1 MGIKQQEVLNGNIM
15 IQENSTKTLKQKEII
30 NTWISQG
37 AKSWISAATGFG
49 KSYIAVLAIKECN
62 NRGLERIV
70 NVVVP
75 TTKLK
80 EDWTGYFTGKGKTKK
95 WINGHIQIHNLKN
108 VNVYVINTYVT
119 AIQQCNLLIIDEG
132 HRTANENSLTFKTVI
147 SRTKFN
153 WIMAL
158 SATFS
163 EEHKM
168 FFRKYGMQEAGN
180 VKLQECIDN
189 GWVSKNRILCV
200 PIHFN
205 DEEKERYKK
214 MKKIFDSHFATFKFD
229 FKLAMSAL
237 TNEATRVMLAFE
249 YGGLNSEE
257 WTKER
262 IMIAAVQWNRN
273 MQLRKEMLYTLQSKL
288 DAAVEIANTLKL
300 NTILF
305 GQTNDAADYIAEKLG
320 DECVCYHSKLKSK
333 EKKEAI
339 KKLSDGRTKVKYISS
354 VKALEEGF
362 NVPKLEVGI
371 NYARTSK
378 QLPQIQKNG
387 RSNRFVEGKTSY
399 FIELYVP
406 SFEETDNK
414 GKISK
419 YSVQDEVWLKS
430 SLKGTP
436 GVLWLNDINQVF
448 QIINQDKEN
457 ARINSLQ
464 SMVN

>member
-1 MGIKQQEVLNGNIM
+1 M

-30 NTWISQG
+30 NTWISQN
-37 AKSWISAATGFG
+37 AKSWVSAATGFG
-49 KSYIAVLAIKECN
+49 KSYLAVLAIKKCN
-62 NRGLERIV
+62 ERGTDRII

-80 EDWTGYFTGKGKTKK
+80 EDWTGYFTGKGKSKK
-95 WINGHIQIHNLKN
+95 WIKGHIEIHGLLN

-119 AIQQCNLLIIDEG
+119 SIHECNLLVIDEA
-132 HRTANENSLTFKTVI
+132 HRSANENSLTFKTVI

-153 WIMAL
+153 WILAL

-168 FFRKYGMQEAGN
+168 FFKKYGMQEAAN
-180 VKLQECIDN
+180 IKLKECIDN
-189 GWVSKNRILCV
+189 SWTSKNRILCV
-200 PIHFN
+200 PIPFT

-214 MKKIFDSHFATFKFD
+214 MKKIFDAHFATFKFD

-237 TNEATRVMLAFE
+237 TNESTRIQLAFE
-249 YGGLNSEE
+249 YGGLDSVE

-262 IMIAAVQWNRN
+262 IMVAAVQWNRN
-273 MQLRKEMLYTLQSKL
+273 MQLRKEMLYTLPSKL
-288 DAAVEIANTLKL
+288 DAAIKITDTLKL

-320 DECVCYHSKLKSK
+320 EECVSYHSKLKSSQ
-333 EKKEAI
+333 KKEAI
-339 KKLSDGRTKVKYISS
+339 RKLSDGRTKVKYISS

-378 QLPQIQKNG
+378 QLPQIQRNG
-387 RSNRFVEGKTSY
+387 RSGRFIEGKTSY

-406 SFEETDNK
+406 SFEEIID
-414 GKISK
+414 GKTTK

-430 SLKGTP
+430 SLKGSD
-436 GVLWLNDINQVF
+436 GVLWLSSIEQVY
-448 QIINQDKEN
+448 QIIEADKQKL
-457 ARINSLQ
+457 I
-464 SMVN
+464 

>member
-1 MGIKQQEVLNGNIM
+1 MVDQ
-15 IQENSTKTLKQKEII
+15 NSTKTLKQKEII
-30 NTWISQG
+30 KTWISQN
-37 AKSWISAATGFG
+37 AKSWIAAATGFG
-49 KSYIAVLAIKECN
+49 KSYIAVLAIQECN
-62 NRGLERIV
+62 NRHSAKII

-80 EDWTGYFTGKGKTKK
+80 EDWTGYWQGKGKTKK
-95 WINGHIQIHNLKN
+95 WVKGHIEIHNLKN

-119 AIQQCNLLIIDEG
+119 TIHECGLLIIDEG

-153 WIMAL
+153 WIIAL
-158 SATFS
+158 SATFT

-200 PIHFN
+200 PIHFT
-205 DEEKERYKK
+205 DSEKESYKK
-214 MKKIFDSHFATFKFD
+214 MKKIFDSHFATFSFD
-229 FKLAMSAL
+229 FRLAMSAL
-237 TNEATRVMLAFE
+237 TNKDTRIALSSQF
-249 YGGLNSEE
+249 GGPDKGWPE
-257 WTKER
+257 ER
-262 IMIAAVQWNRN
+262 IMMAAIQWNRN
-273 MQLRKEMLYTLQSKL
+273 MQLRKEMLYNLQSKL
-288 DAAVEIANTLKL
+288 DAAVYLTDSLKL

-305 GQTNDAADYIAEKLG
+305 GQTNSAADYIAEQLG
-320 DECVCYHSKLKSK
+320 DECVAYHSKLKSS

-362 NVPKLEVGI
+362 NVPKLEMGV

-378 QLPQIQKNG
+378 QLPQIQRNG
-387 RSNRFVEGKTSY
+387 RSNRFIEGKTSY

-406 SFEETDNK
+406 SFEEIDANNK
-414 GKISK
+414 VAK

-430 SLKGTP
+430 SLKGTS
-436 GVLWLNDINQVF
+436 GVFWLQNINQVS
-448 QIINQDKEN
+448 QIIQQDKEK
-457 ARINSLQ
+457 LL
-464 SMVN
+464 

>member
-1 MGIKQQEVLNGNIM
+1 MVDQ
-15 IQENSTKTLKQKEII
+15 NSSKTLKQKEII
-30 NTWISQG
+30 KTWINQN
-37 AKSWISAATGFG
+37 AKSWVSAATGFG
-49 KSYIAVLAIKECN
+49 KSYLAVLAIKECN
-62 NRGLERIV
+62 NRGLERII

-80 EDWTGYFTGKGKTKK
+80 EDWTGYWQGKGKAKK
-95 WINGHIQIHNLKN
+95 WVKGHIEIHNLKN
-108 VNVYVINTYVT
+108 VNIYVINTYVT
-119 AIQQCNLLIIDEG
+119 SIHQCNLLIIDEA
-132 HRTANENSLTFKTVI
+132 HRTANNNSLTFKTVI

-153 WIMAL
+153 WILAL

-168 FFRKYGMQEAGN
+168 FFRQYNMQEAAN
-180 VKLQECIDN
+180 VKLKECIDN
-189 GWVSKNRILCV
+189 GWTSKNRILCV
-200 PIHFN
+200 PIHFT
-205 DEEKERYKK
+205 DEEKEQYKK

-237 TNEATRVMLAFE
+237 TNKEVREQLAKE
-249 YGGLNSEE
+249 NNWEV
-257 WTKER
+257 ER
-262 IMIAAVQWNRN
+262 IMMAAIQWNRN

-288 DAAVEIANTLKL
+288 DAAVEITNTLKL

-305 GQTNDAADYIAEKLG
+305 GQTNNAADYIAEKLG
-320 DECVCYHSKLKSK
+320 PECVSYHSKLKSAQ
-333 EKKEAI
+333 KKEAI

-378 QLPQIQKNG
+378 QLPQIQRNG
-387 RSNRFVEGKTSY
+387 RSGRFVEGKTSY

-406 SFEETDNK
+406 SFEEELN

-419 YSVQDEVWLKS
+419 YSVQDEIWLKS
-430 SLKGTP
+430 SLKGTDN
-436 GVLWLNDINQVF
+436 VFWLSNINQIY

-464 SMVN
+464 QMVN